1 MTGRVF
7 EIREFCV
14 HDGPGPRTTVF
25 LQGCPLR
32 CTWCHNP
39 EGQGLGIGDQGSG
52 LREMTAE
59 EVAAEIRRTA
69 DFLESAGGG
78 VTFSGGEP
86 LCQPDFILAVKGLL
100 PRMHFAIETS
110 GYAAAED
117 YRRVVGAMDLVLQDV
132 KFPDLAGYR
141 RWTGVDAAPIF
152 ANIEWLKGS
161 GVPFVARLPMIPGV
175 NDSAESKAAMA
186 RLLDGAP
193 NLRGIE
199 LLPYNR
205 LAGAKYARLGRVY
218 APGFDETVKPNC
230 ELV

>member
-1 MTGRVF
+1 
-7 EIREFCV
+7 
-14 HDGPGPRTTVF
+14 
-25 LQGCPLR
+25 
-32 CTWCHNP
+32 
-39 EGQGLGIGDQGSG
+39 
-52 LREMTAE
+52 MTAE

-141 RWTGVDAAPIF
+141 RWTGVDAEI
-152 ANIEWLKGS
+152 
-161 GVPFVARLPMIPGV
+161 
-175 NDSAESKAAMA
+175 
-186 RLLDGAP
+186 
-193 NLRGIE
+193 
-199 LLPYNR
+199 
-205 LAGAKYARLGRVY
+205 GRAHV
-218 APGFDETVKPNC
+218 
-230 ELV
+230 